1 MAFYLLR
8 PRQGLSQVAR
18 RVAGPGPRGAEA
30 TLGAPASPLGQP
42 LATADYP

>member
-8 PRQGLSQVAR
+8 PRQGLSRVAR

-42 LATADYP
+42 PATEDYR